1 MKTQNVKSVF
11 FYKLLS
17 ARCIYI
23 AFFLAAIINL
33 NAFGQLSLAAPNT
46 VGSYT
51 DPVSIT
57 LGVGFSANGSIGNF
71 AASINPGYN
80 TGNSQIS
87 FVSNWV
93 PKMPLTSAASLKAQE
108 TNSNNLNIATK
119 FFDGLGRVIQ
129 TVAKNQTINNTDLVT
144 PYEYD
149 NLGRQ
154 IKQYLPYAYANV
166 YPGNYRAAATTTEQQ
181 AFYNSG
187 STINPQSGSPS
198 SKTLLE
204 SSPLERP
211 VEQGAPGDTWQLT
224 GSTGGGHTSKYD
236 YTVNNLTGITDI
248 NNTRIAVAYGVAID
262 NNGTRSLTVYGTNGY
277 YDAGDLFVKV
287 INNENWLS
295 ADGRNGTQEI
305 FTNKE
310 GQTVLK
316 RAFVKNP
323 AGTIDIISTYYVYDD
338 IGKLCYVL
346 PQASYPDQLSTSNGV
361 NISVAVLNSVCY
373 QYQYDEKQRL
383 TGKKIPGK
391 DWEYFV
397 YNNLNQIVASQD
409 GNQRARNEW
418 SVKKYDGIGRTI
430 ITGVWNSTLLRDDLQ
445 KNILDLQTIFYET
458 RTGTGNGYT
467 SAAWPQDLSDIYTI
481 NYFDD
486 YNIPG
491 LPTDMAYQAYTGN
504 PNGNS
509 GQTAGLPT
517 VTKNKQM
524 SNNALAFWVVNYYDV
539 KGRAIQIQSTNHLS
553 GKDIYNNEYNFN
565 GMVVKSVHQHSSAA
579 GSINITNR
587 YAYDH
592 HGRLITRYE
601 QIGSDPEV
609 ILSQFT
615 YNDLRQ
621 VIDKKLHQK
630 SGNTR
635 FIQSVDYRYNI
646 RGWLTS
652 INDVSLNAN
661 TSTNPDD
668 SNTSDA
674 DKFGMGFKYEQ
685 ADLPAYN
692 GNIGSVQWLS
702 AKPASSSVSPPTLK
716 YDFTYDKMDRLTQ
729 AASST
734 GATKD
739 ENFSEYLSYDKM
751 GNILSINRWAKLST
765 GRTLVDNLGY
775 QYNGNQVTQI
785 DDASN
790 NNTYGFSDNGG
801 GTVSKQPNEYVY
813 DTNGNLIKDLNKGI
827 TSITYNNFNLPVTV
841 TWSDGKTLVYD
852 YDGSGG
858 KIKKVFTVGGSVYT
872 TDYISGLQYEQGQIA
887 FIKTDEGIARKNAG
901 AGNYIYQYFIQDQV
915 GNTHG
920 VIQPV
925 YPNETTADVVQL
937 TNYYPYG
944 LEFQSDDAT
953 TLFGYVSGTKDNYL
967 FNGKE
972 LQDGTGMYDFGARNY
987 DPQTGRWF
995 VVDNLADAQEQIDK
1009 SPYAFAWGNP
1019 VLRKDPDGNC
1029 PMCALVGAIVGGVGN
1044 LVYQS
1049 VQGNV
1054 TSFGKGLAAFGIG
1067 AVAGGVA
1074 GFTMGAS
1081 LAAQGGATG
1090 LALIGQ
1096 AAATGAYGASIESI
1110 IRGTG
1115 NQAVFGQPYSMQQFA
1130 GDAVMGGVTGGIA
1143 KGIELQFFDGTSIS
1157 SGELKLLK
1165 FGDREISA
1173 GDPLNNLGTSVGT
1186 DAIDEGTTTVYRN
1199 FGWNEYSSL
1208 RANGNKFEIGSNFG
1222 SKQFW
1227 LDKEGIN
1234 WWNNTSFSKNFT
1246 AKITVNNSVLK
1257 HGFNFLD
1264 AGIYKAVSFDTQD
1277 ALNIFNSNMK
1287 IDWIHYR

>member
-1 MKTQNVKSVF
+1 MNTQNVKSAF
-11 FYKLLS
+11 FNKLLS

-23 AFFLAAIINL
+23 AIFLAGIINL

-57 LGVGFSANGSIGNF
+57 LGVGFSANGSVGNF

-108 TNSNNLNIATK
+108 TNSNNINIATK

-187 STINPQSGSPS
+187 STINPQSSSPS

-211 VEQGAPGDTWQLT
+211 LEQGAPGDSWQLT

-248 NNTRIAVAYGVAID
+248 NNTRIVVAYGVAID

-287 INNENWLS
+287 INDENWLS
-295 ADGRNGTQEI
+295 TDGRNGTQEI

-346 PQASYPDQLSTSNGV
+346 PQASNPDQLSASNGV
-361 NISVAVLNSVCY
+361 NISATVLNSVCY
-373 QYQYDEKQRL
+373 QYQYDEKQRF
-383 TGKKIPGK
+383 TGKRIPGK

-430 ITGVWNSTLLRDDLQ
+430 ITGVWNSTLSRDDLQ
-445 KNILDLQTIFYET
+445 KNVLDLQTTVYET
-458 RTGTGNGYT
+458 RIATGNGYT
-467 SAAWPQDLSDIYTI
+467 SAAWPQDISDIYTI

-509 GQTAGLPT
+509 SQTAGLPT

-524 SNNALAFWVVNYYDV
+524 SNNALAFWMVNYYDL

-565 GMVVKSVHQHSSAA
+565 GMVVKSVHQHSSTA

-592 HGRLITRYE
+592 HGRLTTRYE

-615 YNDLRQ
+615 YNDLGQ

-702 AKPASSSVSPPTLK
+702 AKPASSSVTPPTLK

-734 GATKD
+734 GTTKD

-785 DDASN
+785 DDAS

-901 AGNYIYQYFIQDQV
+901 GSNYIYQYFIQDQV
-915 GNTHG
+915 GNTRG
-920 VIQPV
+920 IIQPI
-925 YPNETTADVVQL
+925 YPGETTADVVQL

-967 FNGKE
+967 FNSKE

-987 DPQTGRWF
+987 DPQTGRWNAP
-995 VVDNLADAQEQIDK
+995 DPANQSIDQ
-1009 SPYAFAWGNP
+1009 SPYIAMGNNP
-1019 VLRKDPDGNC
+1019 ISHIDPD
-1029 PMCALVGAIVGGVGN
+1029 
-1044 LVYQS
+1044 
-1049 VQGNV
+1049 
-1054 TSFGKGLAAFGIG
+1054 
-1067 AVAGGVA
+1067 
-1074 GFTMGAS
+1074 
-1081 LAAQGGATG
+1081 
-1090 LALIGQ
+1090 
-1096 AAATGAYGASIESI
+1096 
-1110 IRGTG
+1110 
-1115 NQAVFGQPYSMQQFA
+1115 
-1130 GDAVMGGVTGGIA
+1130 
-1143 KGIELQFFDGTSIS
+1143 
-1157 SGELKLLK
+1157 
-1165 FGDREISA
+1165 
-1173 GDPLNNLGTSVGT
+1173 
-1186 DAIDEGTTTVYRN
+1186 
-1199 FGWNEYSSL
+1199 
-1208 RANGNKFEIGSNFG
+1208 
-1222 SKQFW
+1222 
-1227 LDKEGIN
+1227 
-1234 WWNNTSFSKNFT
+1234 
-1246 AKITVNNSVLK
+1246 
-1257 HGFNFLD
+1257 
-1264 AGIYKAVSFDTQD
+1264 
-1277 ALNIFNSNMK
+1277 
-1287 IDWIHYR
+1287 